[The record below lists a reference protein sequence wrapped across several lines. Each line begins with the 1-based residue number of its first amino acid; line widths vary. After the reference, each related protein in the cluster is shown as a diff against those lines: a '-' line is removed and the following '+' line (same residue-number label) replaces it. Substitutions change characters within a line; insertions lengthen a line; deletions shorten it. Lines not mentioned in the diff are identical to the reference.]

1 MHVVIEACINTLLK
15 SNTILNVVDN
25 SDFCNDTIPPFYS
38 NLGKHFRHIFDFYN
52 AILAFDQKYIVDLT
66 IKSRNSIAECD
77 ISKACDYLDYV
88 VKRLS
93 ALDESIMKKEVFVID
108 DLGKGKI
115 KMNYTFE
122 ALLSQANSHT
132 IHHYAIIAY
141 MLNTLGVKIEDDTFG
156 YNPTTPKNKPIFK
169 AEN

>member
-1 MHVVIEACINTLLK
+1 
-15 SNTILNVVDN
+15 
-25 SDFCNDTIPPFYS
+25 TIPPFYS

-66 IKSRNSIAECD
+66 IKSRNSNAEYD

-115 KMNYTFE
+115 KMKYTFE

-141 MLNTLGVKIEDDTFG
+141 ILNTLGVKIEDDTFG